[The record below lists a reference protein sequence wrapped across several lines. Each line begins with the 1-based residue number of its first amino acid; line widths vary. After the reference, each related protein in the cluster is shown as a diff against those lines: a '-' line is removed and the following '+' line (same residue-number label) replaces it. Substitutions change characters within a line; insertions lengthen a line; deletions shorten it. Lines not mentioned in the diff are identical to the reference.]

1 MNFVLEREEKRNR
14 LKERTHM
21 LVFQNNHELSDAKK
35 KAIITQIEEMGKAKE
50 KYNEAKA
57 KFDVERAEYMLR
69 YNVYLNEKQERAKEE
84 EEDDSTNKEA
94 RR

>member
-1 MNFVLEREEKRNR
+1 MNFVLERVEKRNR

-84 EEDDSTNKEA
+84 EEDDTAN
-94 RR
+94 

>member
-1 MNFVLEREEKRNR
+1 MNFVLERVEKRNR

>member
-1 MNFVLEREEKRNR
+1 MNFVLERVEKRNR
-14 LKERTHM
+14 LKERAHM

-84 EEDDSTNKEA
+84 
-94 RR
+94 

>member
-1 MNFVLEREEKRNR
+1 MNFVLERVEKRNR

-21 LVFQNNHELSDAKK
+21 LVFQNNHELSDSKK

-50 KYNEAKA
+50 KNNEAKA

-84 EEDDSTNKEA
+84 EEDDTAN
-94 RR
+94 

>member
-1 MNFVLEREEKRNR
+1 MNFVLERVEKRNR

-50 KYNEAKA
+50 KYNEAKS

-84 EEDDSTNKEA
+84 EEDDTAN
-94 RR
+94 